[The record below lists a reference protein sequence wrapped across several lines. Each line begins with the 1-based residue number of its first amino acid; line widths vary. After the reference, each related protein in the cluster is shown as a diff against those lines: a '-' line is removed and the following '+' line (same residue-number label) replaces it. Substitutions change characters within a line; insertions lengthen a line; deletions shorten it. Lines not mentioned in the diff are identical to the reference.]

1 MSENHSSYAPS
12 RDDEVDLFELF
23 DTLKES
29 WKLWVG
35 STLAGGVLAF
45 GISQA
50 LPSSYE
56 VSSLVRIGS
65 AGPMGQVE
73 PTLVAMERIKSRA
86 FQQAVCDALVCDE
99 EQRDAIKKQIT
110 ITQPKGTDVLSLTVK
125 ADSPARAAAV
135 SEAVVQ
141 VLQQTHAEL
150 AGPALQNV
158 RRQLTSDQKRL
169 KELEAQRQRVVVQVS
184 RAQGEAAAAVA
195 VLQLAQMG
203 DNSELQVLSQR
214 VADLAAS
221 LEAPKTR
228 PTERLQKLYVSDKP
242 VSPRKSL
249 ITIVGSIL
257 GAFIGVSAVFV
268 MPAWRNR
275 KRQAHLKS
283 M

>member
-1 MSENHSSYAPS
+1 MSENHSPYAPS

-45 GISQA
+45 GISQV
-50 LPSSYE
+50 LPPSYE

-73 PTLVAMERIKSRA
+73 PTPVVMERIKSRA

-141 VLQQTHAEL
+141 VLQQAHAEL

-158 RRQLTSDQKRL
+158 RKQLTSDQKRL
-169 KELEAQRQRVVVQVS
+169 KELEAQRQRVVAQVS

-195 VLQLAQMG
+195 VLQLAQIG
-203 DNSELQVLSQR
+203 DNSEFQALNQR
-214 VADLAAS
+214 VADLVAS
-221 LEAPKTR
+221 LEAPNTR
-228 PTERLQKLYVSDKP
+228 PTEKLQKLYVSDEP
-242 VSPRKSL
+242 VSPRKLL
-249 ITIVGSIL
+249 ITIMSALMGGLL
-257 GAFIGVSAVFV
+257 GIVAAFVRDALSRRHSCPSV
-268 MPAWRNR
+268 
-275 KRQAHLKS
+275 Q
-283 M
+283 